1 MRLTFDRL
9 WIWIAI
15 ALPAFVALLVPLPAV
30 DLAYQVRAGNE
41 ILATGAVPRMDT
53 WTFTVAGTP
62 WLDQQWLAQVV
73 LALGH
78 RVGGWELLAV
88 LRAALVA
95 ASVGVLVAVAMERGA
110 SPRTASILALVAFAL
125 AAPALALRPQL
136 FGILLFAVL
145 LWLVA
150 ARARHPR
157 AYLLAPVVVALW
169 ANVHGSF
176 VLGPALLGYAWLSDV
191 VARRPA
197 RLTLWVLVAGTAAT
211 LLNPFLAGAWLY
223 AAGIGANPA
232 IAGQVTEWQRTSPLE
247 MPGILFYPSVI
258 MTVAL
263 MVRRRDRLAVPD
275 WILAAAMAF
284 MGAWAVRGVAWWAFA
299 MVFLLA
305 GVLAGERMPARER
318 VPATAPRPAP
328 AHEAPA
334 DHGGTWSAEAMAGRR
349 ARRASRLNG
358 ATAVLLGV
366 LILAA
371 LPWWR
376 PADPLTGRV
385 GLLSYAPAGLAAAV
399 ASLPDDIDRVL
410 VPQTWGSWFEWAA
423 PDATYFIDSRF
434 ELFPPDVWDDYR
446 VINEGG
452 DEAAAVLERWDVEVI
467 VVPAGGQSPAGS
479 WEQVFADAQGSLL
492 ALPEPVSP

>member
-9 WIWIAI
+9 WIRIAI
-15 ALPAFVALLVPLPAV
+15 ALPAFVALFVPLPAV

-41 ILATGAVPRMDT
+41 ILATGAIPRLDT

-62 WLDQQWLAQVV
+62 WLDQQWLAQVA
-73 LALGH
+73 LAVGH
-78 RVGGWELLAV
+78 RAGGWELLAV
-88 LRAALVA
+88 LRAGLVA
-95 ASVGVLVAVAMERGA
+95 ASVGVLVAVALERGA
-110 SPRTASILALVAFAL
+110 APRTASILSLVAFAL

-150 ARARHPR
+150 ARVRHPR
-157 AYLLAPVVVALW
+157 AYLLAPVVVVLW

-191 VARRPA
+191 MARRPA
-197 RLTLWVLVAGTAAT
+197 RLTLWILVAGTAAT

-223 AAGIGANPA
+223 AAGIGANPV
-232 IAGQVTEWQRTSPLE
+232 IAGLVTEWQRTSPLE
-247 MPGILFYPSVI
+247 MPGVLFYPSLVV
-258 MTVAL
+258 TVAL
-263 MVRRRDRLAVPD
+263 LVRWRDRVTVPD

-305 GVLAGERMPARER
+305 GVLAGERAPEPA
-318 VPATAPRPAP
+318 AP
-328 AHEAPA
+328 AA
-334 DHGGTWSAEAMAGRR
+334 DAGTWSLEAMAGRR
-349 ARRASRLNG
+349 AQRASRVNG
-358 ATAVLLGV
+358 ATAALLGV
-366 LILAA
+366 LVLAA

-376 PADPLTGRV
+376 PADPLTGRT
-385 GLLSYAPAGLAAAV
+385 GLLSYAPTGLAAAV
-399 ASLPDDIDRVL
+399 AALPDDIDRVL

-423 PDATYFIDSRF
+423 PGATYFIDSRF

-446 VINEGG
+446 VINGGG
-452 DEAAAVLERWDVEVI
+452 DAAAAVLGRWDVEAI
-467 VVPAGGQSPAGS
+467 VMPAGQPGPGEE
-479 WEQVFADAQGSLL
+479 WKQVSADVDG
-492 ALPEPVSP
+492 ALFVRDR

>member
-1 MRLTFDRL
+1 VRLTFDRL

-15 ALPAFVALLVPLPAV
+15 ALPALVALLVPLPAV

-41 ILATGAVPRMDT
+41 ILTTGAVPRMDT

-88 LRAALVA
+88 LRAGLVA
-95 ASVGVLVAVAMERGA
+95 ASVGMLVAVAMERGA
-110 SPRTASILALVAFAL
+110 SARTASILALVAFAL

-136 FGILLFAVL
+136 LGILLFAVL

-150 ARARHPR
+150 ARLRHPR
-157 AYLLAPVVVALW
+157 AYLLAPVVVVLW

-176 VLGPALLGYAWLSDV
+176 VLGPALLGYAWVSDV

-197 RLTLWVLVAGTAAT
+197 RQTLWILIAGTAAT
-211 LLNPFLAGAWLY
+211 LLNPYLAGVWLY

-232 IAGQVTEWQRTSPLE
+232 IAGQVSEWQRTSPLE
-247 MPGILFYPSVI
+247 MPGILFYPSV
-258 MTVAL
+258 MLTVAL
-263 MVRRRDRLAVPD
+263 LVRRHDRVTVPD
-275 WILAAAMAF
+275 WILTAAMAF

-305 GVLAGERMPARER
+305 GILAEERVPARER
-318 VPATAPRPAP
+318 GPAP
-328 AHEAPA
+328 ASEPAPPHDA
-334 DHGGTWSAEAMAGRR
+334 QAEDAGTWSAEAMASRR

-358 ATAVLLGV
+358 ATAALLGV

-376 PADPLTGRV
+376 PVDPLTGRM
-385 GLLSYAPAGLAAAV
+385 GLLSYAPTGLAAAV
-399 ASLPDDIDRVL
+399 AALPDDIDRVL

-423 PDATYFIDSRF
+423 PEATYFIDSRF

-446 VINEGG
+446 VIGGGG
-452 DEAAAVLERWDVEVI
+452 DDARAVLDRWDVEAI
-467 VVPAGGQSPAGS
+467 VMTHGRPTLWAGWTQIS
-479 WEQVFADAQGSLL
+479 ADADG
-492 ALPEPVSP
+492 ALFVRDR